1 MSMCIASYL
10 NFETTNVEIGE
21 HAILKATCIVE
32 GKLELKGILVSPR
45 SKSPNSIRSVL
56 IEDSRGWEEIEDF
69 V

>member
-32 GKLELKGILVSPR
+32 GKLSQNQHVAL
-45 SKSPNSIRSVL
+45 
-56 IEDSRGWEEIEDF
+56 
-69 V
+69 

>member
-1 MSMCIASYL
+1 MYRCYCLAY
-10 NFETTNVEIGE
+10 
-21 HAILKATCIVE
+21 
-32 GKLELKGILVSPR
+32 LELKGILVSPR